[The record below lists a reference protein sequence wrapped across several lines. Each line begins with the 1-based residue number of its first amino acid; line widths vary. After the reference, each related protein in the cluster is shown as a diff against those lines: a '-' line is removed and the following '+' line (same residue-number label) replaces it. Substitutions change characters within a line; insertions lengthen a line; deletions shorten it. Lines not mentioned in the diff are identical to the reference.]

1 MISVAFGAFFAG
13 GSLRRV
19 ADMMHQCFDVP
30 FRAQSILAWIDA
42 YVPIVSRFL
51 RSVPVESGD
60 IWQFMGKK
68 ISINKAPSVLW
79 VIMEKKGRFIL
90 VAYVGSLTVESAVA
104 ALNIAKHQSSTVPR
118 MIETDEWP
126 EHGRAIR
133 AVFEDKVIHS
143 PPPDPALGFIHVNKL
158 NAVAGHLYRPKL
170 TDAYKTAVG
179 AQNVIEG
186 LTICHNYVWPADDL
200 DGKTPAEVL
209 NARVSLSGNR
219 WLLLIKQA
227 TESEASHAPAA

>member
-30 FRAQSILAWIDA
+30 FRAQSILVWIDE

-51 RSVPVESGD
+51 RNVPVESGD
-60 IWQFMGKK
+60 VWQFMGKK
-68 ISINKAPSVLW
+68 ISINKVPSVLW

-90 VAYVGSLTVESAVA
+90 AAYVGSFTVESAVA
-104 ALNIAKHQSSTVPR
+104 ALNTVPR

-126 EHGRAIR
+126 EHGRVIR

-170 TDAYKTAVG
+170 TDAYKTTVG

-209 NARVSLSGNR
+209 NAKVSLSGNR
-219 WLLLIKQA
+219 WLSLIKQA
-227 TESEASHAPAA
+227 IESKASHAPTA